1 MQRGVGV
8 IDMIHAIAQGKR
20 PRADIELAAHVV
32 EVMQA
37 LEQAATSG
45 QLVKIESTAKSP
57 ELVDVDFNPWISVG

>member
-1 MQRGVGV
+1 
-8 IDMIHAIAQGKR
+8 MIHAIAQGKR
-20 PRADIELAAHVV
+20 PRADIELATHVV

-45 QLVKIESTAKSP
+45 ELVKIESTTKSP